1 MTTFPGSPRLFKGG
15 IVLIDPETSAMQFEL
30 NIEELVMHGFT
41 PGDRH
46 RNGEAVEQELTQL
59 LADQGLPDSLE
70 RGGEIGHADG
80 GAFEVA
86 QGSRA
91 QVAGAQ
97 VAKAV
102 YGGLRR

>member
-30 NIEELVMHGFT
+30 NIEELVMHGFM
-41 PGDRH
+41 PGDMY

-59 LADQGLPDSLE
+59 LADRGVPQSLE
-70 RGGEIGHADG
+70 HGGEVAHVDG

-86 QGSRA
+86 LDSRA
-91 QVAGAQ
+91 EAVGAQ

-102 YGGLRR
+102 YGGLRQ